1 MSHSGF
7 VQTIFQGVDMGKQ
20 GLIRSNEGSF
30 GVVYRA
36 FDLFII
42 LIVLLGS
49 VTVYGVGFTPLYLA
63 AGLIA
68 SISYLL
74 IAESLEVYRSWRG
87 TSAIRMITATASAWL
102 IVVFGLMMLGFFAKV
117 SEGYSRVVIGGWMV
131 GALLLLS
138 SWRLVFRQFLR
149 SIRAKGYNTRCVA
162 IVGIN
167 EAGIEMR
174 RQLALSPE
182 LGYNFY
188 GYFDDRSPERLA
200 DEFPE
205 EHLAGTIDDLIRR
218 TQEGEFEVIFISLPL
233 KAQARIAEVLEKCGD
248 TTASVHLIPDFFTYN
263 LLHARFTEVGSMQTL
278 SVYDSPIF
286 GINDVLK
293 RAFDIVFSVCALTVI
308 AAPMLFIAGLVKLT
322 SRGPAIFKQVR
333 YGLDGRRIEVWKF
346 RSMTTQDNG
355 SKVVQATKGDARI
368 TPIGAF
374 IRKTSLD
381 ELPQFIN
388 VLQGSMSVVGPRP
401 HAVAHNEEYRKL
413 IPYYMLRHKVKP
425 GITGWAQI
433 NGFRGETDTLDK
445 MEGRVEYDLDY
456 IRRWSLWMDV
466 KIVFLTFFKGFT
478 GKHVH

>member
-1 MSHSGF
+1 
-7 VQTIFQGVDMGKQ
+7 
-20 GLIRSNEGSF
+20 
-30 GVVYRA
+30 
-36 FDLFII
+36 
-42 LIVLLGS
+42 
-49 VTVYGVGFTPLYLA
+49 
-63 AGLIA
+63 
-68 SISYLL
+68 
-74 IAESLEVYRSWRG
+74 
-87 TSAIRMITATASAWL
+87 
-102 IVVFGLMMLGFFAKV
+102 
-117 SEGYSRVVIGGWMV
+117 
-131 GALLLLS
+131 
-138 SWRLVFRQFLR
+138 
-149 SIRAKGYNTRCVA
+149 
-162 IVGIN
+162 
-167 EAGIEMR
+167 
-174 RQLALSPE
+174 
-182 LGYNFY
+182 
-188 GYFDDRSPERLA
+188 
-200 DEFPE
+200 
-205 EHLAGTIDDLIRR
+205 
-218 TQEGEFEVIFISLPL
+218 
-233 KAQARIAEVLEKCGD
+233 
-248 TTASVHLIPDFFTYN
+248 
-263 LLHARFTEVGSMQTL
+263 MQTL

-293 RAFDIVFSVCALTVI
+293 RAFDIVFSVCSLTVI

-346 RSMTTQDNG
+346 RSMTVQDNG

-466 KIVFLTFFKGFT
+466 KIVLLTFFKGFT